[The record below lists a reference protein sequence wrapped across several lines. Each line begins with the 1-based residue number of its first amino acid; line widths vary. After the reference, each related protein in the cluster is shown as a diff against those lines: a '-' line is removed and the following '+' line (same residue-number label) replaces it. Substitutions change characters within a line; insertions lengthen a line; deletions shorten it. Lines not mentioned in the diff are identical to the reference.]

1 MANNLSEK
9 LEMIRTLTE
18 LLRVMKD
25 VYVKERSQKDEI
37 IEAATRKIEKTLAE
51 L

>member
-1 MANNLSEK
+1 MELADK
-9 LEMIRTLTE
+9 LEMIKTLTE

-25 VYVKERSQKDEI
+25 VYVKDRSQKDEI
-37 IEAATRKIEKTLAE
+37 IETATRKIEKTLAE